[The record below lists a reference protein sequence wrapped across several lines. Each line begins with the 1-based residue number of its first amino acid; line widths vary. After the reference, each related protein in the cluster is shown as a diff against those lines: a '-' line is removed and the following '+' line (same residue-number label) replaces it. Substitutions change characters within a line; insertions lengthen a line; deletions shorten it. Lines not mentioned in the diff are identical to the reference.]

1 MSTSCSPT
9 QPGAA
14 PHPARGSSPEG
25 TRRHRSRPGETI
37 CCEGCQLLGEP
48 SGHSRAQRA
57 QRASLGVQRGPLLG
71 HRHVVPAGR
80 CQCSAWAGV
89 GGAAGGCADSA
100 RPPARRVGLALLEH
114 LSAVPPRRPGG
125 PHQMNLVQALGGQ
138 VGMCKTDPSSCP
150 PDVAHILDD
159 VQVLRLG
166 ARRNLQAH
174 VACRHRERRRHAG
187 VTSELEWASS
197 RLRTEAWER
206 TAWCSTPGPS
216 FCESCLGINVA
227 GAMP

>member
-159 VQVLRLG
+159 VQ
-166 ARRNLQAH
+166 H
-174 VACRHRERRRHAG
+174 
-187 VTSELEWASS
+187 SSS
-197 RLRTEAWER
+197 RCIRITR
-206 TAWCSTPGPS
+206 
-216 FCESCLGINVA
+216 CEKCHHAAAQGGQASARVKLVGACTSRAPPDVAHILCLQFPQAAEGL
-227 GAMP
+227 PTRCCPHPR